1 MTTYSTDYD
10 TQTKVENNR
19 SFARSSPECRPIT
32 SDRGRFAKIY
42 CPWLTSLLDMSL
54 SQPPSSPNPTSLLTQ
69 PSFSPNLPPHPTSLL
84 TQPPSSSNLPL
95 TQPPSFPPAHLY
107 YLPPPMSYDAIP
119 VLKSRNDHQPV
130 GIEVLLHFASSVDGT
145 LASRC
150 FRCQRCPWSALDD
163 FGSFRR
169 PINRRKFGGRYKSKF
184 RSSSVCVEMVASRCD
199 TSVLIN
205 SGFNRKLFLAQ
216 MA

>member
-84 TQPPSSSNLPL
+84 TQPSHTTSLIPSCAPLLSPASNVLWCNTSLEVTKRSPTSWYWSTPAFRIECRWDTGIQVFPLPAVSL
-95 TQPPSFPPAHLY
+95 VSIGWLWFF
-107 YLPPPMSYDAIP
+107 
-119 VLKSRNDHQPV
+119 
-130 GIEVLLHFASSVDGT
+130 FAN
-145 LASRC
+145 
-150 FRCQRCPWSALDD
+150 P
-163 FGSFRR
+163 
-169 PINRRKFGGRYKSKF
+169 
-184 RSSSVCVEMVASRCD
+184 
-199 TSVLIN
+199 
-205 SGFNRKLFLAQ
+205 
-216 MA
+216 